1 MPPAETLAAART
13 ASTASA
19 VGPVA
24 ARRSGQ
30 PGRGSRE
37 RRAADRAD
45 NADNADNA
53 ERARPLE
60 KTRQA
65 ERTPPTDI
73 GRKPRVRSSR
83 SPLRLGLAA
92 RLSATVAVT
101 VAVLQALFFFLAA
114 PTIAM
119 FGVRAQVLFVLT
131 MALGTAGAA
140 GAAYWFG
147 RRLAGRLGQISGIV
161 EGTLQ
166 AGRRERDGDDDPE
179 VIGRLVESVNGLA
192 EAVAERERRI
202 LESALADPLTGLPNR
217 ALLADRIR
225 HLIAVSQR
233 SRGSFS
239 IAVLDLD
246 RFKFVND
253 TLGHA
258 TGDVLLKEVA
268 GRLRA
273 TVREADTVGRLG
285 GDEFVLLMAGDVDAA
300 RTICRRVIEAMQAPL
315 RYKDQLIDIGV
326 SIGIAVYPEHGQD
339 DVTLLRHADSAM
351 YRAKRSRSGEKVFDG
366 DSGEVQRSYL
376 SMLGEMRAALEGGQF
391 VLDYQPKLALGTGLI
406 AGFEGLV
413 RWNHP
418 IRGRVPPNEF
428 IPFAEQTGFMREL
441 TRWVIEQGASFSRK
455 LADAGLEL
463 CISVNVSAL
472 DIENADFA
480 RTVMDALRKHPIEPR
495 RLCLEIT
502 ESGVVSESE
511 IAMKNLMT
519 IARLGVRLSV
529 DDFGT
534 GYATLKQLQR
544 LPVNELKI
552 DRSFISGI
560 HRDRGNLTIVR
571 STIELGKQLGLKVV
585 AEGVETLEE
594 QRCLTSLGC
603 DEIQGYY
610 LAKPM
615 PAADVAGW
623 AEMRNALYENSREM
637 HALLAVP
644 RR

>member
-1 MPPAETLAAART
+1 MA
-13 ASTASA
+13 
-19 VGPVA
+19 G
-24 ARRSGQ
+24 
-30 PGRGSRE
+30 
-37 RRAADRAD
+37 
-45 NADNADNA
+45 
-53 ERARPLE
+53 
-60 KTRQA
+60 
-65 ERTPPTDI
+65 
-73 GRKPRVRSSR
+73 
-83 SPLRLGLAA
+83 
-92 RLSATVAVT
+92 
-101 VAVLQALFFFLAA
+101 LQALFFFLAA
-114 PTIAM
+114 PTIEM
-119 FGVRAQVLFVLT
+119 FGVRAQVLFLLT
-131 MALGTAGAA
+131 MALGTAGAG

-147 RRLAGRLGQISGIV
+147 RRLAGRLGQISGVV

-166 AGRRERDGDDDPE
+166 ASRRESDGADDPE
-179 VIGRLVESVNGLA
+179 VIGRLVDSVNGLA

-233 SRGSFS
+233 SRDSFA

-268 GRLRA
+268 DRLRA

-285 GDEFVLLMAGDVDAA
+285 GDEFVLLMAGDVDVA
-300 RTICRRVIEAMQAPL
+300 RTICRRVIEAMRVPL

-326 SIGIAVYPEHGQD
+326 SIGIAVFPEHGQD

-366 DSGEVQRSYL
+366 DSGGVQRSYL

-418 IRGRVPPNEF
+418 VRGRVPPNEF

-455 LADAGLEL
+455 LADAGFEL

-472 DIENADFA
+472 DIENADFP
-480 RTVMDALRKHPIEPR
+480 RTVMDALRKYPIAPK

-511 IAMKNLMT
+511 TAMKNLMT

-544 LPVNELKI
+544 LPVSELKI

-560 HRDRGNLTIVR
+560 HKDRGNLTIVR

-615 PAADVAGW
+615 PEAEVAPW

-637 HALLAVP
+637 HALLAA
-644 RR
+644 RAR